1 MEHQDQEDFQVGST
15 INYRNNDVCC
25 MIFFKSKQYQMN
37 SFHEITFYLG
47 PVGPRGLPG
56 PRGEKGNPGPMGK
69 YNNIINNTTKLL

>member
-1 MEHQDQEDFQVGST
+1 
-15 INYRNNDVCC
+15 